1 MTLKRWDQVP
11 YKKPFIF
18 KRNNLETY
26 YMIRQYAMSFAVLY
40 TSIASCVILKKY
52 IPSKHYEPKKKDEL
66 PPLFF

>member
-18 KRNNLETY
+18 KKNSLETY
-26 YMIRQYAMSFAVLY
+26 YMIRKYAMSFAGLY
-40 TSIASCVILKKY
+40 TSIASYVLIKDH